1 MMQPARAFS
10 TTLVLTAAL
19 ASASVAQGT
28 RAQELRGSR
37 ESVELMYTRAIAV
50 GLDFL
55 KTPDEVY
62 NAAVSG
68 KLKLVSFTEDV
79 ALDEMRYPFVLPPTL
94 DFITQ
99 LAEQYHAQCG
109 ERLVVTSGA
118 RPVDRQPR
126 NAVRESVHPTGMAV
140 DFHRPAEPCLTWL
153 RKALV
158 QLEDRGVIEATEERR
173 PPHFHVAVLQRAST
187 KYAVNI
193 DVKGLPRRAPVEST
207 SSEVASADS
216 ANCPKDS
223 ATTTVAA
230 RVDTATTKIDSGKTT
245 VATRPAKAN
254 AIRASTTADEK
265 KAKSADVK
273 KATARASAYRVKA
286 GDNLSTI
293 AVRHHTT
300 VKRLQ
305 ELNHLRTSQVRAG
318 QQLRL
323 P

>member
-1 MMQPARAFS
+1 MIQPVKTLS
-10 TTLVLTAAL
+10 KTLVLAAVL
-19 ASASVAQGT
+19 ANTSIAQGT
-28 RAQELRGSR
+28 RSQELRGSR

-62 NAAVSG
+62 NAAISG
-68 KLKLVSFTEDV
+68 RLKMINFTDDL
-79 ALDEMRYPFVLPPTL
+79 ALEEARYPFVLPQTL

-109 ERLVVTSGA
+109 ERLTVTSGA
-118 RPVDRQPR
+118 RPVDQQPR

-140 DFHRPAEPCLTWL
+140 DFHRPAEPCLSWL
-153 RKALV
+153 RSALV

-173 PPHFHVAVLQRAST
+173 PPHFHVAVLQREGAT
-187 KYAVNI
+187 KYAVDI
-193 DVKGLPRRAPVEST
+193 DPRRLPARPRIAAASAGDV
-207 SSEVASADS
+207 VSADS
-216 ANCPKDS
+216 TNCPKDS
-223 ATTTVAA
+223 ANAAAVA
-230 RVDTATTKIDSGKTT
+230 RVDTTAAKTDSAKPAKKTT
-245 VATRPAKAN
+245 VAGRAAKADTR
-254 AIRASTTADEK
+254 RATSKTDTK
-265 KAKSADVK
+265 KPQT
-273 KATARASAYRVKA
+273 KASVYRVKA

-293 AVRHHTT
+293 AARHGTT

-305 ELNHLRTSQVRAG
+305 QLNRLRTTQVRAG